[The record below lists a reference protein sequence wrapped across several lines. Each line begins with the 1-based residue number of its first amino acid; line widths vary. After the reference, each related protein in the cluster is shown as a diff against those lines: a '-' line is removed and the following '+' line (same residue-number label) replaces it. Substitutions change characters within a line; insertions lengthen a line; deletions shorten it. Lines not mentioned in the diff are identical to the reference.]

1 MQMSQPVRYYA
12 NMGEEWELDPEIEA
26 DIRKYLG

>member
-1 MQMSQPVRYYA
+1 MQVQPVRYYVS
-12 NMGEEWELDPEIEA
+12 MGEEWELDPEIEA